1 MKALLFPGQGV
12 QKIGMLDEIINSNK
26 EVVDY
31 LSSASK
37 NLDFDLIE
45 LISSGPEEK
54 LNLTEFAQPAIL
66 ATSIAIAKIKNINS
80 EISVTAGLSLGE
92 YSALVFANC
101 LEFSDALKLVNV
113 RGQLMQSA
121 VPEGTAGML
130 VVLNMELAD
139 VYKMI
144 EKVNTSEEEINF
156 STDNAEGVSVLAGKN
171 SSIDACKKYIEDN
184 DFRRV
189 KTQMVQMSVPSHC
202 SLLSEAQKELEN
214 LLNTVE
220 FKVPEIPIIPNV
232 LAKPT
237 SDVDE
242 IKNSLIT
249 QLTNTVRWRET
260 LKYLSENKIHHIIDV
275 GPGKTILNMARKLK
289 ELEKSS
295 LLEL

>member
-130 VVLNMELAD
+130 VVLNMKLAD

-260 LKYLSENKIHHIIDV
+260 LKYLSENKIHHIIDA

>member
-260 LKYLSENKIHHIIDV
+260 LKYLSENKIHHIIDA

>member
-220 FKVPEIPIIPNV
+220 FKVPEIPVIPNV

-260 LKYLSENKIHHIIDV
+260 LKYLSENKIHHIIDA

>member
-1 MKALLFPGQGV
+1 
-12 QKIGMLDEIINSNK
+12 
-26 EVVDY
+26 
-31 LSSASK
+31 
-37 NLDFDLIE
+37 
-45 LISSGPEEK
+45 
-54 LNLTEFAQPAIL
+54 
-66 ATSIAIAKIKNINS
+66 
-80 EISVTAGLSLGE
+80 
-92 YSALVFANC
+92 
-101 LEFSDALKLVNV
+101 
-113 RGQLMQSA
+113 MQSA

-144 EKVNTSEEEINF
+144 EKINTSEEEINF

-260 LKYLSENKIHHIIDV
+260 LKYLSENKIHHIIDA

>member
-113 RGQLMQSA
+113 RGKLMQSA

-144 EKVNTSEEEINF
+144 EKINTSEEEINF

-171 SSIDACKKYIEDN
+171 SSINACKKYIEDN

-260 LKYLSENKIHHIIDV
+260 LKYLSENKIHHIIDA

>member
-37 NLDFDLIE
+37 NLDFDLME

-144 EKVNTSEEEINF
+144 EKVNSSEEEINF

-260 LKYLSENKIHHIIDV
+260 LKYLSENKIHHIVDA

>member
-37 NLDFDLIE
+37 NLDFDLME

-144 EKVNTSEEEINF
+144 EKVNSSEEEINF

-171 SSIDACKKYIEDN
+171 SSINACKKYIEDN

-237 SDVDE
+237 RDGDE

-260 LKYLSENKIHHIIDV
+260 LKYLSENKIHHIIDA

>member
-26 EVVDY
+26 EIVDY

-37 NLDFDLIE
+37 NLDFDLME

-144 EKVNTSEEEINF
+144 EKINSSEEEINF

-260 LKYLSENKIHHIIDV
+260 LKYLSENKIHHIIDA

>member
-12 QKIGMLDEIINSNK
+12 QKIGMLDEVINSNK
-26 EVVDY
+26 EIVDY

-37 NLDFDLIE
+37 SLNFDLLE
-45 LISSGPEEK
+45 LISSGPEDK

-80 EISVTAGLSLGE
+80 EISITAGLSLGE

-121 VPEGTAGML
+121 VPEGSAGML
-130 VVLNMELAD
+130 VVLNMKLTE

-144 EKVNTSEEEINF
+144 EKINISGEEINF

-171 SSIDACKKYIEDN
+171 SSIEACKKYLQDN

-202 SLLSEAQKELEN
+202 SLLSEAQKKLEN
-214 LLNTVE
+214 LLNTIE
-220 FKVPEIPIIPNV
+220 FKVPEIPVIPNV

-260 LKYLSENKIHHIIDV
+260 LKYLSENKIQHIIDA
-275 GPGKTILNMARKLK
+275 GPGKTIVNMARKLK
-289 ELEKSS
+289 EVEKSS

>member
-260 LKYLSENKIHHIIDV
+260 LKYLSENKIHHIIDA

-295 LLEL
+295 LLDL

>member
-80 EISVTAGLSLGE
+80 EINVTAGLSLGE

-260 LKYLSENKIHHIIDV
+260 LKYLSENKIHHIIDA

>member
-45 LISSGPEEK
+45 LISSGPEKK

-260 LKYLSENKIHHIIDV
+260 LKYLSENKIHHIIDA

>member
-26 EVVDY
+26 EIVDY

-37 NLDFDLIE
+37 NLDFDLME

-202 SLLSEAQKELEN
+202 SLLSEAQKELGN

-260 LKYLSENKIHHIIDV
+260 LKYLSENKIHHIIDA

>member
-37 NLDFDLIE
+37 NLDFDLME

-144 EKVNTSEEEINF
+144 EKINSSEEEINF

-260 LKYLSENKIHHIIDV
+260 LKYLSENKIHHIIDA

>member
-130 VVLNMELAD
+130 VVLNMKLAD

-202 SLLSEAQKELEN
+202 SLLFEAQKELEN

-260 LKYLSENKIHHIIDV
+260 LKYLSENKIHHIIDA

>member
-12 QKIGMLDEIINSNK
+12 QKIGMLDEVINSNK
-26 EVVDY
+26 EIVDY

-37 NLDFDLIE
+37 DLNFDLLE
-45 LISSGPEEK
+45 LISLGPEDK

-80 EISVTAGLSLGE
+80 EISITAGLSLGE

-121 VPEGTAGML
+121 VPEGSAGML
-130 VVLNMELAD
+130 VVLNMKLTE

-144 EKVNTSEEEINF
+144 EKINISGEEINF

-171 SSIDACKKYIEDN
+171 SSIEACKKYLQDN
-184 DFRRV
+184 DFKRV

-202 SLLSEAQKELEN
+202 SLLSEAQKKLEN
-214 LLNTVE
+214 LLNTIE
-220 FKVPEIPIIPNV
+220 FKIPEIPVIPNV

-260 LKYLSENKIHHIIDV
+260 LKYLSENKIQHIIDA
-275 GPGKTILNMARKLK
+275 GPGKTIVNMARKLK
-289 ELEKSS
+289 EVEKSS